1 MASLFGALQTGA
13 RGDTACEMARTL
25 QLGGEETLAPDAVAE
40 TFRAARACLA
50 SVANADV
57 ALELSDSLW
66 LAHGFS
72 VEPEFSD
79 RLRDAFDASVH
90 SIEMGPVG
98 RKIINDFVSKKTHG
112 RIEDLIAP
120 GVLKNRETLLVAV
133 DTVYFKAK
141 WQDPFKKRAT
151 QDQTFHAPSGDVDV
165 PFMHATRTVE
175 ILDAPECAALRLP
188 YRSSETE
195 MLVLLPSLSNTLAD
209 VEAKMSGAW
218 LERLVERPWRGMADI
233 ALPKFD
239 FDSEHDLKSMLI
251 SMGMTAPFNGL
262 VANFRGIASGSL
274 SITTAIQKAN
284 VTVDEEGTEAAAASY
299 VTMGRGRPHDDP
311 APQRSFVADRPF
323 LFLIRETSTG
333 LILFV
338 GRVMK
343 PVPPRKDAG
352 SGEAAVKEQV
362 AAERK
367 ESEEVSETALP
378 ATEANDVE
386 GPKDQAISPS
396 TMKNVVIVAVSA
408 IVLGFFGVM
417 FLVVAG
423 VSCFLKMTDKW
434 HKLGGSNLGA
444 VLQWFYARIK
454 TFACIGLSLLA
465 LWLLLA
471 GVAAMLCV
479 HHMGARVLFLVFIP
493 FVGLAMCL
501 AGVLMYLSAVAKALQ
516 GDNMVGQVNEYVFK
530 RGISEFL
537 KLLADRSGMSAFVGI
552 GLALAGALL
561 LIGFL
566 IVI

>member
-1 MASLFGALQTGA
+1 M
-13 RGDTACEMARTL
+13 
-25 QLGGEETLAPDAVAE
+25 
-40 TFRAARACLA
+40 
-50 SVANADV
+50 
-57 ALELSDSLW
+57 
-66 LAHGFS
+66 
-72 VEPEFSD
+72 
-79 RLRDAFDASVH
+79 
-90 SIEMGPVG
+90 
-98 RKIINDFVSKKTHG
+98 
-112 RIEDLIAP
+112 
-120 GVLKNRETLLVAV
+120 
-133 DTVYFKAK
+133 
-141 WQDPFKKRAT
+141 
-151 QDQTFHAPSGDVDV
+151 
-165 PFMHATRTVE
+165 
-175 ILDAPECAALRLP
+175 
-188 YRSSETE
+188 
-195 MLVLLPSLSNTLAD
+195 
-209 VEAKMSGAW
+209 
-218 LERLVERPWRGMADI
+218 
-233 ALPKFD
+233 
-239 FDSEHDLKSMLI
+239 
-251 SMGMTAPFNGL
+251 
-262 VANFRGIASGSL
+262 
-274 SITTAIQKAN
+274 
-284 VTVDEEGTEAAAASY
+284 
-299 VTMGRGRPHDDP
+299 
-311 APQRSFVADRPF
+311 
-323 LFLIRETSTG
+323 
-333 LILFV
+333 
-338 GRVMK
+338 
-343 PVPPRKDAG
+343 
-352 SGEAAVKEQV
+352 
-362 AAERK
+362 
-367 ESEEVSETALP
+367 
-378 ATEANDVE
+378 E

>member
-1 MASLFGALQTGA
+1 
-13 RGDTACEMARTL
+13 
-25 QLGGEETLAPDAVAE
+25 
-40 TFRAARACLA
+40 
-50 SVANADV
+50 
-57 ALELSDSLW
+57 
-66 LAHGFS
+66 
-72 VEPEFSD
+72 
-79 RLRDAFDASVH
+79 
-90 SIEMGPVG
+90 
-98 RKIINDFVSKKTHG
+98 
-112 RIEDLIAP
+112 
-120 GVLKNRETLLVAV
+120 
-133 DTVYFKAK
+133 
-141 WQDPFKKRAT
+141 
-151 QDQTFHAPSGDVDV
+151 
-165 PFMHATRTVE
+165 
-175 ILDAPECAALRLP
+175 
-188 YRSSETE
+188 
-195 MLVLLPSLSNTLAD
+195 
-209 VEAKMSGAW
+209 MSGAW

-299 VTMGRGRPHDDP
+299 VTMDRGRPHDDP
-311 APQRSFVADRPF
+311 APQRSFVADHPF
-323 LFLIRETSTG
+323 LFLIRETRTG